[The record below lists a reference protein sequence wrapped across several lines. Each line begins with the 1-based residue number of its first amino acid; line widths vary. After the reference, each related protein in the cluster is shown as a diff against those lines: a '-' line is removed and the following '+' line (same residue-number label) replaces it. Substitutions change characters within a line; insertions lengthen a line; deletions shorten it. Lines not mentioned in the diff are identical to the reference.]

1 MVQTEGKVFE
11 IFTAIKLGKAILK
24 RLKKA
29 ENREELLNSII
40 EAMGDGKIKPTE
52 WAVIGKQLGVF
63 DKLED

>member
-1 MVQTEGKVFE
+1 MFE
-11 IFTAIKLGKAILK
+11 IFTAIKLGKAVLK

-40 EAMGDGKIKPTE
+40 AAMGDGKLKPTE
-52 WAVIGKQLGVF
+52 WATIGKQLGVF

>member
-1 MVQTEGKVFE
+1 MFE
-11 IFTAIKLGKAILK
+11 ILTAIKLGKAILK

-29 ENREELLNSII
+29 ENRDELLESII
-40 EAMGDGKIKPTE
+40 AAMGDGQIKPTE

>member
-1 MVQTEGKVFE
+1 MFE
-11 IFTAIKLGKAILK
+11 IFTAIKLGKAVLK

-40 EAMGDGKIKPTE
+40 AAMGEGKLKPTE
-52 WAVIGKQLGVF
+52 WATIGKQLGVL

>member
-1 MVQTEGKVFE
+1 MFE
-11 IFTAIKLGKAILK
+11 IFTAIKLGKAVLK

-40 EAMGDGKIKPTE
+40 AAMGDGKLKPTE
-52 WAVIGKQLGVF
+52 WETIGKQLGVY